1 MALGLDGLALLVI
14 VFRVGGCHL
23 PAEQGAGQHRR
34 RLRFGHAAALV
45 TLIYNG
51 QGLRPVVS
59 ILICAVIAALAL
71 FDNNDLILLGS
82 TA

>member
-14 VFRVGGCHL
+14 VFGSAAATSQPNR
-23 PAEQGAGQHRR
+23 GAGQHRR

-71 FDNNDLILLGS
+71 LTIMISSLLGS